1 MKHLTNKIMKKIL
14 ILLISLTLISCTNE
28 KTLLN
33 KTEYKVIDTIH
44 ISTNSYGDKLGYYV
58 IIEIDSL
65 YYAGKLN
72 YDKDLVFV
80 NPRRLKL
87 KNK

>member
-1 MKHLTNKIMKKIL
+1 MKKIL
-14 ILLISLTLISCTNE
+14 ILLISLTLISCNN
-28 KTLLN
+28 KKPLLY
-33 KTEYKVIDTIH
+33 KTEYKVIDTTH
-44 ISTNSYGDKLGYYV
+44 ISYHNYGGIYEYSV

-65 YYAGKLN
+65 YYAGRLN
-72 YDKDLVFV
+72 SDKDLVFV

>member
-1 MKHLTNKIMKKIL
+1 MKKIL
-14 ILLISLTLISCTNE
+14 ILLISLTLISCNN
-28 KTLLN
+28 KKPLLD

-44 ISTNSYGDKLGYYV
+44 ISTNTYGDKLGYYV
-58 IIEIDSL
+58 IIEIDSVF
-65 YYAGKLN
+65 YSGELN
-72 YDKDLVFV
+72 YNKDLVFV